1 MANTYAYM
9 RISTRED
16 REKQRFTRQENAL
29 AKYADNNEIE
39 YVFQFREDV
48 SGKSFTNR
56 AEWKRLEKIVQSGDT
71 IVFKDISRFTREAEN
86 GYRKYMELMNKNI
99 TLIFLDN
106 PTVSTD
112 YIKDL
117 LSIANQQEIVTK
129 TVMESM
135 VKILLIAELARTEQE
150 RKTLSQRTK
159 DGMKARKEEAE
170 KKGEEWRVGR
180 KPGQLD
186 KMTDEL
192 QADIVLYLSDRSV
205 KVADL
210 MRKHNISRNTFKKY
224 VERVKESM

>member
-1 MANTYAYM
+1 MANVYGYM

-16 REKQRFTRQENAL
+16 REKQRFSRQESAL
-29 AKYADNNEIE
+29 SRYAKENNVE
-39 YVFQFREDV
+39 YVFQFKEDI
-48 SGKSFTNR
+48 SGKSFENR

-86 GYRKYMELMNKNI
+86 GYKKYIDLMNKSIN
-99 TLIFLDN
+99 LVFLDN

-112 YIKDL
+112 YIKNL
-117 LSIANQQEIVTK
+117 LNIAEQQEIVTK

-135 VKILLIAELARTEQE
+135 VKILLIAELARTERE
-150 RKTLSQRTK
+150 RETLSQRTK
-159 DGMKARKEEAE
+159 DGMKAHKEEAE
-170 KKGEEWRVGR
+170 RQGKEWRAGR

-192 QADIVLYLSDRSV
+192 QADIVLYLANRSI
-205 KVADL
+205 KASDL

-224 VERVKESM
+224 VEIVKGSM

>member
-29 AKYADNNEIE
+29 NKYAVDNEIE
-39 YVFQFREDV
+39 YVFLFREDI
-48 SGKSFTNR
+48 SGKSFENR
-56 AEWKRLEKIVQSGDT
+56 AEWKRLEKIVQPNDT

-86 GYRKYMELMNKNI
+86 GYKKYMELMDKNV

-112 YIKDL
+112 YIKEL
-117 LSIANQQEIVTK
+117 LNIADKQEIVTK

-159 DGMKARKEEAE
+159 DGMRAHKEEAE
-170 KKGEEWRVGR
+170 RKGEEWRAGR
-180 KPGQLD
+180 KPGQVD
-186 KMTDEL
+186 KMTDEVK
-192 QADIVLYLSDRSV
+192 ADIVLYLADRTIKIS
-205 KVADL
+205 DL
-210 MRKHNISRNTFKKY
+210 MKKHNLSRNTVCKY
-224 VERVKESM
+224 IDKIKESM